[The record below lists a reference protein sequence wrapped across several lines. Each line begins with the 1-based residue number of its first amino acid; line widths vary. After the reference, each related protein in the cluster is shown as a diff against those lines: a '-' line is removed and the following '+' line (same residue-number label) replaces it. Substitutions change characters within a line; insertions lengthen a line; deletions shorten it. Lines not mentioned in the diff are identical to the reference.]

1 MKQRR
6 SGVVGMVAALSLGAC
21 AGTPPSHFYL
31 LGAAPDGPAAD
42 GPAARVEGG
51 PVEGG
56 PLLLVDPVTVAAY
69 ADRSQMVTRLA
80 DGEVRFSEFTV
91 WAEPVGSLITAALV
105 DDLGARL
112 GPDRVMATP
121 SRLDFSADYRLAVD
135 VLQFDV
141 DPAGQAVLDARW
153 TLLAGADEHFLATG
167 RERLAEPVADP
178 TSYPERVAA
187 LDRAVAG
194 LAQRVGRRIGGAKGA
209 AR

>member
-1 MKQRR
+1 M
-6 SGVVGMVAALSLGAC
+6 VGMVAALSLGAC

-31 LGAAPDGPAAD
+31 LGAAPDGPVAD
-42 GPAARVEGG
+42 GPAAA
-51 PVEGG
+51 VEGG

-80 DGEVRFSEFTV
+80 DREVRFAEFEV
-91 WAEPVGSLITAALV
+91 WAQPIGSLITAALV
-105 DDLGARL
+105 DDLAARF
-112 GPDRVMATP
+112 GPDRVLATP

-141 DPAGQAVLDARW
+141 DAAGQAVLDARW
-153 TLLAGADEHFLATG
+153 TLVAGADEHFLATG
-167 RERLAEPVADP
+167 RERLAELVADP
-178 TSYPERVAA
+178 ASYPERVAA

-194 LAQRVGRRIGGAKGA
+194 LAGRIGQRIGEAKGA